1 MPAMLPRI
9 APEELAALRK
19 GDEDALAHVF
29 ASHYYSLA
37 SEAEQALGETT
48 GLARVVEGAFVR
60 AWHEREKLETPDEFE
75 RFLHGAVHEGA
86 VREKS
91 RRAALHRLETH
102 TVHGTNG
109 HHAHGAEPVPAER
122 AWSEV
127 SAALHAPVTDDAHAR
142 RVRKD
147 LSKHAVTDHLAVVAK
162 KRSLKYPILLAIAFV
177 AIAGPTV
184 WWLNGASKHAV
195 ATSAIEREDAR
206 VVTAPSGQQ
215 GVVKLLDGSMVTLMN
230 GSSVRIPKGFGSEL
244 RSVRVLGSA
253 SVTAP
258 ATLATPLD
266 VRAGLASLV
275 GAGTT
280 FDVGAE
286 QERPVVVR
294 VRLGELLVKTVA
306 SSRTIGLGQSVA
318 IGADGTV
325 REATPAELREGLA
338 WADGRLV
345 VEGRS
350 LKEVLPM
357 MRRWYGLDIGVAD
370 EALFER
376 TVTMDAPLSSS
387 REAIEAIERSARVDF
402 GYDNRSM
409 ILRDAAAPKA
419 ATKR

>member
-9 APEELAALRK
+9 APEELAALRN

-60 AWHEREKLETPDEFE
+60 AWHEREKLATPDEFE
-75 RFLHGAVHEGA
+75 QFLHAAVHEGA

-91 RRAALHRLETH
+91 RRAALHRLEAH
-102 TVHGTNG
+102 SPRAGNG
-109 HHAHGAEPVPAER
+109 HHAHAAGPVPAER
-122 AWSEV
+122 AWTEV
-127 SAALHAPVTDDAHAR
+127 AAALHAPVTDDAHAR
-142 RVRKD
+142 RIRKD

-162 KRSLKYPILLAIAFV
+162 QRSLKYPILLAIAFV

-184 WWLNGASKHAV
+184 WWLNGASKQAV
-195 ATSAIEREDAR
+195 ATSALEREDAR

-230 GSSVRIPKGFGSEL
+230 GSSVRIPKGFGNEL
-244 RSVRVLGSA
+244 RSVRVIGSA

-258 ATLATPLD
+258 ASLATPLD

-286 QERPVVVR
+286 LERPVVVR
-294 VRLGELLVKTVA
+294 VRLGELLVKTAA

-325 REATPAELREGLA
+325 REATPAELRESLA

-370 EALFER
+370 ESLFER
-376 TVTMDAPLSSS
+376 TVTMDASLSSS

-402 GYDNRSM
+402 GYDNRLM

-419 ATKR
+419 AAKR